1 MTAFAALA
9 ALPLRSAAAVRSA
22 TNFLHQYGLQ
32 IARLTFEHLWLTVSA
47 MLFATAIS
55 LPLGIWLTRHNSF
68 ASPILGLANILQTIP
83 SLALFGLLLPVP
95 FLGDRAA
102 RLAIVALTGY
112 ALLPI
117 LRNTYTGIRSVDP
130 ALIDVANALG
140 MTSWQ
145 RLTKLELPM
154 SASVILAGLRTATVT
169 CVGVATIAAAIGAGG
184 LGELIFRGVA
194 SVDNSL
200 VLAGAIPAA
209 LLALIADGALGLIE
223 RRLQVRQP

>member
-1 MTAFAALA
+1 MTSLA
-9 ALPLRSAAAVRSA
+9 
-22 TNFLHQYGLQ
+22 NFLHQYGPQ
-32 IARLTFEHLWLTVSA
+32 ILRLTFEHVWLTASA
-47 MLFATAIS
+47 MLFAILIA
-55 LPLGIWLTRHNSF
+55 LPTGIFLTRHERY
-68 ASPILGLANILQTIP
+68 ARPILGIANILQTIP

-140 MTSWQ
+140 MTSRQ

-154 SASVILAGLRTATVT
+154 AASVILAGLRTATVT

-209 LLALIADGALGLIE
+209 LLALTADSLLGLIE
-223 RRLQVRQP
+223 TRLQVRHP

>member
-1 MTAFAALA
+1 MQT
-9 ALPLRSAAAVRSA
+9 
-22 TNFLHQYGLQ
+22 FLHRYGAE
-32 IARLTFEHLWLTVSA
+32 IGRLTFEHLWLTLSA
-47 MLFATAIS
+47 ILWASAIG
-55 LPLGIWLTRHNSF
+55 LPLGVLLTRKQ
-68 ASPILGLANILQTIP
+68 ALARPVLTVANILQTIP

-117 LRNTYTGIRSVDP
+117 IRNTYVGISSVDP

-140 MTSWQ
+140 MTGWQ
-145 RLTKLELPM
+145 RLRKVELPM
-154 SASVILAGLRTATVT
+154 GASVILAGLRTATVI
-169 CVGVATIAAAIGAGG
+169 CVGVATIAAAVGAGG

-194 SVDNSL
+194 SVDNGL

-209 LLALIADGALGLIE
+209 LLALGADGLLGLAE
-223 RRLQVRQP
+223 KRLTVRR

>member
-1 MTAFAALA
+1 MQT
-9 ALPLRSAAAVRSA
+9 
-22 TNFLHQYGLQ
+22 FLHRYGAE
-32 IARLTFEHLWLTVSA
+32 IGRLTFEHLWLTLSA
-47 MLFATAIS
+47 ILWASAIG
-55 LPLGIWLTRHNSF
+55 LPLGVLLTRRQ
-68 ASPILGLANILQTIP
+68 ALARPVLTVANILQTIP

-117 LRNTYTGIRSVDP
+117 IRNTYVGISSVDP

-140 MTSWQ
+140 MTGWQ
-145 RLTKLELPM
+145 RLRKVELPM
-154 SASVILAGLRTATVT
+154 GASVILAGLRTATVI
-169 CVGVATIAAAIGAGG
+169 CVGVATIAAAVGAGG

-194 SVDNSL
+194 SVDNGL

-209 LLALIADGALGLIE
+209 LLALGADGLLGLAE
-223 RRLQVRQP
+223 KRLTVRR

>member
-1 MTAFAALA
+1 M
-9 ALPLRSAAAVRSA
+9 
-22 TNFLHQYGLQ
+22 TNFLHQYGSQ
-32 IARLTFEHLWLTVSA
+32 IAHLTFEHLWLTASA
-47 MLFATAIS
+47 MLFAIAIA
-55 LPLGIWLTRHNSF
+55 LPLGIWLTRHEAF
-68 ASPILGLANILQTIP
+68 ARPILGITNILQTIP

-102 RLAIVALTGY
+102 RLAIVALTSY

-117 LRNTYTGIRSVDP
+117 LRNTYAGIRSVDA

-140 MTSWQ
+140 MTNWQ
-145 RLTKLELPM
+145 RLTKVELPM
-154 SASVILAGLRTATVT
+154 AASVILAGLRTATVT

-194 SVDNSL
+194 SVDNRL

-209 LLALIADGALGLIE
+209 LLALCADGALGFIE
-223 RRLQVRQP
+223 KRVAVRRA

>member
-1 MTAFAALA
+1 M
-9 ALPLRSAAAVRSA
+9 SG
-22 TNFLHQYGLQ
+22 FLHEYGGQ
-32 IARLTFEHLWLTVSA
+32 IARLTLEHVWLTGSA
-47 MLFATAIS
+47 MLFAAGIG
-55 LPLGIWLTRHNSF
+55 LPLGVFLTRRPGF
-68 ASPILGLANILQTIP
+68 AKPVLGIANVLQTIP

-117 LRNTYTGIRSVDP
+117 LRNTYAGILAVDP
-130 ALIDVANALG
+130 ALIDVSNALG
-140 MTSWQ
+140 MSGMQ
-145 RLTKLELPM
+145 RLMKVELPM

-194 SVDNSL
+194 SVDNGL

-209 LLALIADGALGLIE
+209 LLALCADGLLGFAEKRMVI
-223 RRLQVRQP
+223 RR